1 MGSLLFVGSCEI
13 LTRVYH
19 YARYNRDFFDGRD
32 GGDSV
37 FRDEKVGWRSR
48 ENFRFKYI
56 RHDERGRPYLVSGST
71 GKWGFRAVGDLN
83 DAHRN
88 YRILIVG
95 DSFTHAL
102 EVSDN
107 ETYYSFLKKGLPA
120 EIFAY
125 GAIGYGNLQ
134 EFMIIDEF
142 IDMIKPD
149 LLLIQLCSNYFINNS
164 FGLENLSVIN
174 NQRLRRPYL
183 SEKGGLFYATP
194 GFMPELRSWLGSN
207 SRFFAFLFH
216 RWDLAVANFRGYKSV
231 EEEIRKSNGA
241 HEKYRAAK
249 IVTALI
255 FKKIKARA
263 GDVPV
268 IVFVADGLEP
278 FYGDFRKISENEG
291 FVFLKGIAAAVSE
304 AHRKGEA
311 VFVQDEGHWSPRGH
325 EIAGLVLLDALKG
338 HLPIFS
344 PKKGRHDITYHKD
357 GGA

>member
-1 MGSLLFVGSCEI
+1 M
-13 LTRVYH
+13 
-19 YARYNRDFFDGRD
+19 
-32 GGDSV
+32 
-37 FRDEKVGWRSR
+37 
-48 ENFRFKYI
+48 
-56 RHDERGRPYLVSGST
+56 
-71 GKWGFRAVGDLN
+71 
-83 DAHRN
+83 
-88 YRILIVG
+88 
-95 DSFTHAL
+95 
-102 EVSDN
+102 
-107 ETYYSFLKKGLPA
+107 
-120 EIFAY
+120 
-125 GAIGYGNLQ
+125 
-134 EFMIIDEF
+134 
-142 IDMIKPD
+142 
-149 LLLIQLCSNYFINNS
+149 
-164 FGLENLSVIN
+164 
-174 NQRLRRPYL
+174 
-183 SEKGGLFYATP
+183 
-194 GFMPELRSWLGSN
+194 
-207 SRFFAFLFH
+207 
-216 RWDLAVANFRGYKSV
+216 ANFRGYKSV